1 MDDGLSESLIRNV
14 FADAGLG
21 PIASIERM
29 EIGFSNDVYSVDDKY
44 ILKAGRS
51 EEDNEYLLRDIYLC
65 NLLRDRVPAPRVIHC
80 DASRALFGG
89 VYFIYHKIP
98 GANLYGRWHLLEVS
112 ERRELTRQIC
122 SILRRINQTPYE
134 GFAREFGIDTE
145 QSWQDRMQSR
155 LNGWLKKVGE
165 RELLPAETL
174 TKTRRFLNEN
184 SGVLRQEKMALTYHD
199 PHFDNIIVSE
209 DDRIAGILDFE
220 STDILSIDY
229 VLDLVRRMVS
239 RPGKYASEES
249 EPFTR
254 VEDYSELM
262 DWYEEFYPE
271 VFGFDDLGKRL
282 DIYTVEHSL
291 AEIFWYPEGT
301 AARQELLRC
310 IG

>member
-1 MDDGLSESLIRNV
+1 MEEGLSESLIRNV

-65 NLLRDRVPAPRVIHC
+65 NLLRDRVPAPRVIHW
-80 DASRALFGG
+80 DASKALLGRVFM
-89 VYFIYHKIP
+89 IYDKIQ
-98 GANLYGRWHLLEVS
+98 GRNLYSRWHLLDVS
-112 ERRELTRQIC
+112 QRRELIRQLC
-122 SILRRINQTPYE
+122 SILREINQTPYE

-145 QSWQDRMQSR
+145 QSWQDRMRSR
-155 LNGWLKKVGE
+155 INGRLE
-165 RELLPAETL
+165 RVSERGLLPAETL
-174 TKTRRFLNEN
+174 ARTRSFLNE
-184 SGVLRQEKMALTYHD
+184 SLVVLRQEKMALTYHD

-220 STDILSIDY
+220 SADILSIDF

-262 DWYEEFYPE
+262 RWYEEFYPE
-271 VFGFDDLGKRL
+271 LFDFEDLGKRL